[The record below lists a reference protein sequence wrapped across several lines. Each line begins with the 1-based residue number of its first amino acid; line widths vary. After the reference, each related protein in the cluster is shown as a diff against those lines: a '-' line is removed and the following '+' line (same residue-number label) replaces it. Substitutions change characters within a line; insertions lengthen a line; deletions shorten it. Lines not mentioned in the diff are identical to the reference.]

1 MESKHIMNSNY
12 YKLFMKLTG
21 TKYGK
26 NLLLKGIPFIYKK
39 KDYDIVIMV
48 LCFENYQNL

>member
-1 MESKHIMNSNY
+1 MNSNY

-26 NLLLKGIPFIYKK
+26 NLLLKGIPFIYG
-39 KDYDIVIMV
+39 V
-48 LCFENYQNL
+48 LAMQNNGYR